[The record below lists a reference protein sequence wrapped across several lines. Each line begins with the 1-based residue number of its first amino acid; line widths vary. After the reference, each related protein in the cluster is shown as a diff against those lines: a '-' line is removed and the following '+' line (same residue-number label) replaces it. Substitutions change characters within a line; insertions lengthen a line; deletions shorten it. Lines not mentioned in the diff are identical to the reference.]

1 MLKLLAEID
10 RRDRVLSR
18 VGWFHVALL
27 IAMLT
32 AAAFDTRQALGI
44 NIWIKPSKF
53 AASIAIY
60 VWTLAWFMEYLRGPA
75 WARGLIRWGVAVAMV
90 AEIICIAGQ
99 SLRGTTSHF
108 NDATPI
114 DSAAFAVMGSMIVFN
129 TLLEALVFVLFL
141 KPYPSLSPAY
151 LLGIRLGLLGAI
163 VSAGVGLIMIGHGAH
178 TIGAADGGPGLPMLN
193 FSTQAGDLRIS
204 HALGLHALQILPL
217 VGYWLGR
224 SLTTPMSLAA
234 TAVAAAIHAA
244 MTSWTLFMAL
254 DGQPLWAQPAP
265 TAAPAAQRA
274 TTAGHFPR
282 QSLG

>member
-1 MLKLLAEID
+1 MLA
-10 RRDRVLSR
+10 
-18 VGWFHVALL
+18 
-27 IAMLT
+27 

-44 NIWIKPSKF
+44 NIWVKPGKF

-75 WARGLIRWGVAVAMV
+75 GAKGLIRWGVAGAMV

-108 NDATPI
+108 NDATPL
-114 DSAAFAVMGSMIVFN
+114 DTAAFAIMGSMILFN
-129 TLLEALVFVLFL
+129 TLLEVLVFVLFL
-141 KPYPSLSPAY
+141 KSYPNLSPAY
-151 LLGIRLGLLGAI
+151 LLGIRLGLLGALA
-163 VSAGVGLIMIGHGAH
+163 SAGVGMIMIGHGAH
-178 TIGAADGGPGLPMLN
+178 TIGAADGGPGLPVVN

-224 SLTTPMSLAA
+224 ALGTTMSMIA
-234 TAVAAAIHAA
+234 TASIAAVYAAA
-244 MTSWTLFMAL
+244 TSWTLVAAL
-254 DGQPLWAQPAP
+254 DGQPILGRPG
-265 TAAPAAQRA
+265 TIESPAAQRA
-274 TTAGHFPR
+274 TTVRHFPR